1 MKIVII
7 LLVLLN
13 GVSCFSQEN
22 IYILIKKTSDVK
34 HMAYKSDTIQHDQ
47 YYITLSPK
55 INKISFSKEDGRLKK
70 TPETRAYNRTSFD
83 FIYQNINGNN
93 NPILIDKNSMLNV
106 INYNEMI
113 LAKDYKN
120 LLTVIKSFENIY
132 LIDET
137 SFFEGYY
144 IARKIEDP
152 SFLHGL

>member
-1 MKIVII
+1 MKSIIIIFLIVNSSFC
-7 LLVLLN
+7 LA
-13 GVSCFSQEN
+13 QDN

-34 HMAYKSDTIQHDQ
+34 HMTYKSDTIQHDQ

-70 TPETRAYNRTSFD
+70 TPETRAYSRTTFN
-83 FIYQNINGNN
+83 FIYQNINGDND
-93 NPILIDKNSMLNV
+93 PVVIHENSMLNV

-120 LLTVIKSFENIY
+120 LLTVIKSFGNIY

-144 IARKIEDP
+144 IARKIEEP
-152 SFLHGL
+152 SFLPGL